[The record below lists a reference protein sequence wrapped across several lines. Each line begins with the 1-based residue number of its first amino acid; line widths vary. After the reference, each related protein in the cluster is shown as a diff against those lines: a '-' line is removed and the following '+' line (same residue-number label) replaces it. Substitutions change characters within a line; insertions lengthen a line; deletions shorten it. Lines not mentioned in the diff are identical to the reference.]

1 MVMVRV
7 PPLRDQ
13 ALADVAAIT
22 VALET
27 IRRAT
32 PAGTLGSPVERAW
45 DQLHRSLGA
54 LERRLELMRSEQ
66 PSAEPEELAP
76 GQ

>member
-32 PAGTLGSPVERAW
+32 PAGALGSPGERAW
-45 DQLHRSLGA
+45 DQVHRSLGA
-54 LERRLELMRSEQ
+54 LERRLELMSKTEQ
-66 PSAEPEELAP
+66 PSAEELAP
-76 GQ
+76 GE

>member
-13 ALADVAAIT
+13 ALSDVAAIT
-22 VALET
+22 VALEV

-54 LERRLELMRSEQ
+54 LERRLELMSEQ